1 MCRAVHSC
9 VVTGTSLGV
18 EDEDAAVSDGC
29 HTGPLRCECVTLDQ
43 RVRTKSSAAAGERN
57 VLKVANVGQLL
68 APLRTTCVPRADVLD
83 GGLADNHFA
92 AQLDKVVRDPE
103 HYPVYGDADAF
114 FAQTYP
120 TSGLK
125 TLIGKVFGRLTGAK
139 GVFGENGVLRP
150 TTSFGGGK
158 THGLTAVYH
167 LARGARPANVA
178 DFVDPGMLPDGAV
191 QVAALV
197 GDALDPTAGVET
209 NGQRTFTL
217 WGEMAAQMGLDA
229 YAAMA
234 ANDDTRTAPG
244 TGTIKAA
251 FAGRPTVVIV
261 DEIAKYLR
269 AVTSSGS
276 EDVRRMAGAV
286 PVFLGNLFEVASD
299 PANCVSVVITLA
311 SSANAFGA
319 ETNEV
324 TDLLDEGSQADSAAT
339 AALGETSDVLT
350 RAVQPSAVITP
361 ADDSEIGE
369 ILKKRIF
376 ESVDEAAAKVAG
388 KAYQALYEGLAAG
401 AEQLAGGPEHPAT
414 YGERVAR
421 AYPFH
426 PELIRVLDKRLG
438 AITSFQRARGAL
450 KLLAEV
456 VAAIYASNDD
466 TAIINVGDIDYA
478 VEPVVNH
485 LTVGLQRPEYGQV
498 ATSDFAGR
506 SSHGAALDGEHFP
519 GKALYATRVA
529 RTVFTHSLELVTT
542 SGAGRN
548 DWLIGTLRPGDDIS
562 FYEKALTEAEKTF
575 WYLSFDGSRWRFTA
589 EPNVNAIVETEKRNV
604 PQSATTAKVDDL
616 VQKAFQNDAGTK
628 VIVFPA
634 GPVDVPESSDTLR
647 VVVMDYRQ
655 HTVDQKQAD
664 DAPVALREMLDS
676 TGASGNLRTYRNSVV
691 FVVPDQAQVELLR
704 DRARAVIA
712 ANALAGDSARLT
724 QFTKEI
730 RDKIMD
736 FRDRTLLDA
745 RVAVNRCYRHVYFP
759 TGDRAAGYLRHRE
772 LSAQAVGGD
781 IQNTTKAVLEL
792 LDDDGKIRNQPMTPQ
807 YLRNKTWAD
816 VPFTTTKA
824 LIDISWRDHSAQL
837 VLNPSLVREAVALG
851 IRDHGWVY
859 LDTATGKTWHANAQA
874 GLSIVFAADKEVMTH
889 EEAQNRGLL
898 VRKPSH
904 QDLRSVLRTELMTGS
919 ELRAALEPLVG
930 GEPAKGD
937 VLEAL
942 AGIARATEYD
952 LIVVLDGEAAPGSRA
967 LTPSQI
973 TDRGLDSLRILP
985 RQAADSVGVAIP
997 IRTVTGKTF
1006 TAEGMGGVAMQKI
1019 LDQVADFTIQT
1030 VSRLTFKL
1038 SADDASGTQ
1047 DLELA
1052 VAMLG
1057 MLPQHPITVSGQISA
1072 EFKDVPGGLQFR
1084 TTAAARADYQ
1094 AAHTHVKKALAGATK
1109 IGGSLTLELRFDPPT
1124 TPEDEAITKL
1134 ADVIRKMQFK
1144 HVAMTCEVTK

>member
-1 MCRAVHSC
+1 M
-9 VVTGTSLGV
+9 
-18 EDEDAAVSDGC
+18 
-29 HTGPLRCECVTLDQ
+29 
-43 RVRTKSSAAAGERN
+43 
-57 VLKVANVGQLL
+57 ANVGQLL

-103 HYPVYGDADAF
+103 HYPVYGDADMF

-120 TSGLK
+120 TTGLK
-125 TLIGKVFGRLTGAK
+125 TLIGKVFGRLGGTR

-167 LARGARPANVA
+167 LATGARPANVA
-178 DFVDPGMLPDGAV
+178 DFVDPEILPDGAV

-209 NGQRTFTL
+209 NGHRTFTL
-217 WGEMAAQMGLDA
+217 WGEMAAQVGADA

-234 ANDDTRTAPG
+234 ANDEARTAPG

-251 FAGRPTVVIV
+251 LAGRPTVVIV

-276 EDVRRMAGAV
+276 ADVRRMAGAV

-299 PANCVSVVITLA
+299 PANRVSVVITLA
-311 SSANAFGA
+311 SSANAFGV

-324 TDLLDEGSQADSAAT
+324 TELLDESLRADSAA
-339 AALGETSDVLT
+339 ASALGETSDVLT

-376 ESVDEAAAKVAG
+376 ESVDEGAARAAG
-388 KAYQALYEGLAAG
+388 EAYQALYEELSGT
-401 AEQLAGGPEHPAT
+401 EQLAGGPEHPAT
-414 YGERVAR
+414 YGEQVAR
-421 AYPFH
+421 TYPFH

-438 AITSFQRARGAL
+438 AITAFQRARGAL

-456 VAAIYASNDD
+456 VAGIYTKSED

-485 LTVGLQRPEYGQV
+485 LTVGLQRSEYGQV

-506 SSHGAALDGEHFP
+506 SSHSVALDAEHFP
-519 GKALYATRVA
+519 GKAPYATRVA
-529 RTVFTHSLELVTT
+529 RTVFTHSLELMTT

-548 DWLIGTLRPGDDIS
+548 DWLVGTLRPGEDVS
-562 FYEKALTEAEKTF
+562 FYQKALTEAEKVF

-589 EPNVNAIVETEKRNV
+589 EPNVNAIVEAEKRNV
-604 PQSATTAKVDDL
+604 PQSVTTAQVDEL
-616 VQKAFQNDAGTK
+616 IAKAFQNDAGTK
-628 VIVFPA
+628 VILFPT
-634 GPVDVPESSDTLR
+634 GPVDVPDSADNLR
-647 VVVMDYRQ
+647 VIVMDYRQ
-655 HTVDQKQAD
+655 HAVEQKQAD
-664 DAPVALREMLDS
+664 EAPTALREILDA
-676 TGASGNLRTYRNSVV
+676 TGSSGSPRTYRNSVV
-691 FVVPDQAQVELLR
+691 FVVPDQDQVALLR

-712 ANALAGDSARLT
+712 ADALAGDSVRLA
-724 QFTKEI
+724 QFADEI
-730 RDKIMD
+730 RSKIMT
-736 FRDRTLLDA
+736 FRDKARLDA
-745 RVAVNRCYRHVYFP
+745 RIAVNKCYRHVYFP
-759 TGDRAAGYLRHRE
+759 SGDRANGYLRHRE

-781 IQNTTKAVLEL
+781 IKNTTKAVLEL

-807 YLRNKTWAD
+807 YLRTKTWAD
-816 VPFTTTKA
+816 VASTTTKA
-824 LIDISWRDHSAQL
+824 LIDVSWRDHAAQL
-837 VLNPSLVREAVALG
+837 VLNPSIVREAVALG

-859 LDTATGKTWHANAQA
+859 LDNATGKTWHANAQG

-889 EEAQNRGLL
+889 EEAQKRGLL
-898 VRKPSH
+898 VRKPTQ
-904 QDLRSVLRTELMTGS
+904 QDLRSVLGTEPMTGAQ
-919 ELRAALEPLVG
+919 LRTALEPLVG
-930 GEPAKGD
+930 GEPSKGD

-942 AGIARATEYD
+942 SGIARATEYD
-952 LIVVLDGEAAPGSRA
+952 WIVVLDVEPAPGARA

-973 TDRGLDSLRILP
+973 TDRGLDGLHILA
-985 RQAADSVGVAIP
+985 RDAADAVGVEIP
-997 IRTVTGKTF
+997 TRIVTGKTF
-1006 TAEGMGGVAMQKI
+1006 TAEGMGGVAIQKI

-1030 VSRLTFKL
+1030 VSRLTLKVA
-1038 SADDASGTQ
+1038 ADDASGTQ
-1047 DLELA
+1047 DLDLA

-1057 MLPQHPITVSGQISA
+1057 MLPQHSITVTSGIVA
-1072 EFKDVPGGLQFR
+1072 EFKDVVGGLRFN
-1084 TTAAARADYQ
+1084 ANNAARADYQ
-1094 AAHTHVKKALAGATK
+1094 SVHTYLKKALTGATK
-1109 IGGSLTLELRFDPPT
+1109 VAGTLTLELRFDPPVT
-1124 TPEDEAITKL
+1124 TDDDAITKL
-1134 ADVIRKMQFK
+1134 QDVIKKVQLK
-1144 HVAMTCEVTK
+1144 HVAMTCEVTR